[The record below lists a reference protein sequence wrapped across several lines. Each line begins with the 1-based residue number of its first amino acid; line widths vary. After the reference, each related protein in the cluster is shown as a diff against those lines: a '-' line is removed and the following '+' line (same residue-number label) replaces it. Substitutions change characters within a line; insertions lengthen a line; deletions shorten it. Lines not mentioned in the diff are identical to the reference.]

1 MWPDPLVRYRR
12 AEYLQLRT
20 PAGGVEEIWD
30 GHQWVQVRR
39 GLELLSH
46 FGDAQRP
53 ADVLDRLLAACGSAT
68 DAIDVVRSVALL
80 VDAGALVTAD
90 GTGAGARV
98 AERDL
103 VYHAGMLADHVRV
116 EVFLEAVRALVRPGD
131 VVIDA
136 GTGSGVLAVAAA
148 RAGARRVYAIESGGI
163 ADIAARVFADNG
175 VADRVQLVRGD
186 ARLVALPEHAD
197 VLITETIGANPFDE
211 GILDVVRALKR
222 QLRPGARLLP
232 AAVSL
237 LVAPLAMPDAVLRA
251 WLPRDDDLRRWR
263 AQDAL
268 DLSALSL
275 PAGPRATR
283 IPVDQARQWM
293 VADPVRL
300 LDVVLAEEIDAMVEG
315 TGIVTVRLSGAVNA
329 LALGFDVNLG
339 AGHRLNSWATSDRAA
354 SWDVSAIRLATPVS
368 GVAGSSLTIHVQ
380 QPASGDPP
388 RVSVLPQEHLGVTR

>member
-12 AEYLQLRT
+12 AEYLQLCT
-20 PAGGVEEIWD
+20 PAGGVDEIWD
-30 GHQWVQVRR
+30 GHRWVQVRR
-39 GLELLSH
+39 GLEVLSH
-46 FGDAQRP
+46 FGEARRP
-53 ADVLDRLLAACGSAT
+53 ADVIDRFLPACGSGT
-68 DAIDVVRSVALL
+68 DAIDVVRSIALL

-90 GTGAGARV
+90 GTGAGSRV

-186 ARLVALPEHAD
+186 ARIVSLPEHAD
-197 VLITETIGANPFDE
+197 VLITETIGTNPFDE

-232 AAVSL
+232 ATVSL

-251 WLPRDDDLRRWR
+251 WLPHDDDLLRWL

-268 DLSALSL
+268 DLSALTL
-275 PAGPRATR
+275 PAGPRAAP

-293 VADPVRL
+293 LADPVRL

-329 LALGFDVNLG
+329 LALGFDADLG
-339 AGHRLNSWATSDRAA
+339 AGHHLNSWVTTDRAA
-354 SWDVSAIRLATPVS
+354 SWDVSAVRLSAAVS
-368 GVAGSSLTIHVQ
+368 VVEGSLLAIHVQ